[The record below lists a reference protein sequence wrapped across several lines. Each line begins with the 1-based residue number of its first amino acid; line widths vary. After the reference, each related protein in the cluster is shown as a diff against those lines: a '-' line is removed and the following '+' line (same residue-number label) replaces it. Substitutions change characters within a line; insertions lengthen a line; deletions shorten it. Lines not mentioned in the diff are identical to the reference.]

1 MALLV
6 NALFASLQFI
16 NYSNQK
22 HQRRMFVALKRLQ
35 REKKNW
41 WESGRIW
48 KEEKNNLIIM
58 RIITVII
65 NIYGYSN
72 TATESEAHLL
82 FKWRQRFIVMLSSCS
97 RINNLNNNHFC
108 SCTYVFGLFAKM
120 LIVPASWF
128 PHNFLEESQHG
139 DASINSKLIFKQGF
153 SREI

>member
-1 MALLV
+1 
-6 NALFASLQFI
+6 
-16 NYSNQK
+16 
-22 HQRRMFVALKRLQ
+22 
-35 REKKNW
+35 
-41 WESGRIW
+41 
-48 KEEKNNLIIM
+48 M

-128 PHNFLEESQHG
+128 PHHFLEESQHG
-139 DASINSKLIFKQGF
+139 DASINSRAFQEKYKVHKWPSILADSTFGWTTVPVSLLGSEALF
-153 SREI
+153 YT